1 MTLTPQ
7 TVRLDKKCGS
17 SGIPDN
23 AKCSKKTTSPAK
35 AKYEPTFGDRLNAG
49 INTAASIYTGGVGLL
64 NLGMAAQHRSA
75 GHAISGVGQLL
86 GAGVGLKGAS
96 EYMKGRKL
104 SGDLYTLGGAGL
116 AMGGEAVG
124 NAVAESDF
132 RRRQANAVA
141 NKSGYT
147 GKDPFKDLGVSSEA
161 SSAEIRKAYMQMA
174 AKNHPDL
181 GGNQEE
187 FQRLKSAYDE
197 ILRRRG
203 QARGTRD
210 SIWASGFVP

>member
-23 AKCSKKTTSPAK
+23 AKCSKVTTSEAK
-35 AKYEPTFGDRLNAG
+35 PKYEPNIGDRLRAGWAGLNAG
-49 INTAASIYTGGVGLL
+49 LSAYTAGQNLSLAVQHKSLGHGIAALGNIGGAAL
-64 NLGMAAQHRSA
+64 NAKGGSEY
-75 GHAISGVGQLL
+75 
-86 GAGVGLKGAS
+86 LKGRTL
-96 EYMKGRKL
+96 KGY
-104 SGDLYTLGGAGL
+104 LYQVGGSTVNAAGT
-116 AMGGEAVG
+116 MIGSS
-124 NAVAESDF
+124 VAESDF

-147 GKDPFKDLGVSSEA
+147 GKDPFKDLGVSSGA

-174 AKNHPDL
+174 AKNHPDV

-210 SIWASGFVP
+210 SIWASGFAP